1 MLVQP
6 LPIHKVPTFAEQF
19 RAAASSLVKALATLR
34 LEESKLSMKTTPWP
48 RKKSEGFRISM
59 SKLDM
64 RMSRNKKQ
72 HMWIYS
78 KQQQWGFHQKTGV
91 ATDVSP
97 PIWSLDWL
105 KLLHLWKLNPH
116 VMFAGEITSIIE
128 LQSTC
133 LLQNSFILINYHFL
147 VHITDIPGFIAT
159 FPSTFH
165 HYRKNTVNPLNHSQI
180 HWLIIVFSLLKLP
193 CGGYARFSVQNTKAS
208 HCWLDIPII
217 SYEKSLCSWLKRN
230 SWWLIWL
237 YKYNITSSWWPIS
250 HKIFPLY
257 PNKPPL
263 NHH

>member
-6 LPIHKVPTFAEQF
+6 LSIHKVPPFAEQF
-19 RAAASSLVKALATLR
+19 RAAAPSLVKALATLR
-34 LEESKLSMKTTPWP
+34 LKESKLSMKTTPWP

-59 SKLDM
+59 GKLDM

-165 HYRKNTVNPLNHSQI
+165 HYRKNTVNPLNQFPNPLANHCFFPAKTAMWRVCPIFSSEYEGI
-180 HWLIIVFSLLKLP
+180 TLLIRYPNHILWKIPVFMIKTQFLMVKSD
-193 CGGYARFSVQNTKAS
+193 YINTIS
-208 HCWLDIPII
+208 HQVGDLYLIKYSHYIPI
-217 SYEKSLCSWLKRN
+217 
-230 SWWLIWL
+230 
-237 YKYNITSSWWPIS
+237 
-250 HKIFPLY
+250 
-257 PNKPPL
+257 